1 MRTSKKPLSK
11 EINQENK
18 VVAVTSPSEHSRSA
32 ILIGCSAKVTEPAN
46 LTLGYRLSIEMVSK
60 GGVVFYPRLDI
71 VRLNDLH

>member
-1 MRTSKKPLSK
+1 MRTRKKLLSK
-11 EINQENK
+11 EINQGNTL
-18 VVAVTSPSEHSRSA
+18 VSVTSTPKHSRSS
-32 ILIGCSAKVTEPAN
+32 ILIGYSAKVTEPAN